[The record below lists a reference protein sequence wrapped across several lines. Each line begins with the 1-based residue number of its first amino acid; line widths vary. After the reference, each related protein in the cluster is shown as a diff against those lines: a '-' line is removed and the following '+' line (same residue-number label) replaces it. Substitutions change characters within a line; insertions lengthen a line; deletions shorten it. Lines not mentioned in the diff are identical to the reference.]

1 MERQRNELTET
12 KSIVLVAKVK
22 VQSPVE
28 YTDDFDMFKL
38 HWKRI
43 LSEAIKKVGEVKYVD
58 IIT

>member
-1 MERQRNELTET
+1 MEKHKEITVT
-12 KSIVLVAKVK
+12 KSIVLVAKIK

-28 YTDDFDMFKL
+28 YNEDFDMFKL

-43 LSEAIKKVGEVKYVD
+43 SSEAMKKIGEVKFVD